1 MIVFC
6 HLLNDNSGSPVILK
20 QTIRAVAG
28 AHGDHILFVGS
39 QGRGCLE
46 EAGVPIFRYWYRR
59 SRFRLLTL
67 FTYTASQLFLYR
79 ALSQAKLPVDALIYV
94 NTLLP
99 FGAALWGARHGRTVL
114 YHAHEVSIS
123 PGLLRRFLV
132 RMVEKTAR
140 HVFYVSEDHRARLPI
155 SGVPSAV
162 LPNPV
167 SPEIADLGF
176 STPYAA
182 RRTGHFEV
190 LMLASPRDFKGVPE
204 FLALAG
210 KLQAR
215 SDICFT
221 LVLNADPDEIA
232 QYLPKA
238 LPENIDVHPRT
249 DTPAH
254 FYARADVLLNL
265 SRVDL
270 WVETFGLTIVEGMAF
285 GLPVI
290 APPVGG
296 PMEIVTHGQEGY
308 LADSRDGAELERL
321 LLTLA
326 DNPQKAMAMSEAAR
340 RRAHDF
346 TVERFTKALRAQTD
360 LLLTS
365 PANEKNP
372 E

>member
-1 MIVFC
+1 MASALTNWKVSL
-6 HLLNDNSGSPVILK
+6 HLFASIK
-20 QTIRAVAG
+20 QARSTI
-28 AHGDHILFVGS
+28 
-39 QGRGCLE
+39 
-46 EAGVPIFRYWYRR
+46 
-59 SRFRLLTL
+59 
-67 FTYTASQLFLYR
+67 
-79 ALSQAKLPVDALIYV
+79 
-94 NTLLP
+94 
-99 FGAALWGARHGRTVL
+99 
-114 YHAHEVSIS
+114 
-123 PGLLRRFLV
+123 
-132 RMVEKTAR
+132 
-140 HVFYVSEDHRARLPI
+140 
-155 SGVPSAV
+155 

-167 SPEIADLGF
+167 SPEIADLVF

-215 SDICFT
+215 SEIRFT

-254 FYARADVLLNL
+254 FYAGADVLLNL

-270 WVETFGLTIVEGMAF
+270 WVETFVEGMAF

-296 PMEIVTHGQEGY
+296 SMEIVTHGQEGF
-308 LADSRDGAELERL
+308 LADSRDGNELERL
-321 LLTLA
+321 LLTLI
-326 DNPQKAMAMSEAAR
+326 DNPQKAVAMSEAAR
-340 RRAHDF
+340 RRARDF
-346 TVERFTKALRAQTD
+346 TVERFTKALRAQMD
-360 LLLTS
+360 LLLSS